1 MRVMEAPLQSNQPV
15 SLPLAGGEEG
25 ERADAARNRVRI
37 LEAAERLFAE
47 HGPECVSMDDVAREA
62 GVGKG
67 TLFRRFGDRASLARS
82 VLSTHE
88 AAFQEAVIRGEP
100 PLGPGAPAGERLLAF
115 GRGMLAL
122 VDAHRD
128 LLVAAE
134 GGKPGLRYRSGP
146 YPSYRFYIATLL
158 REAAPH
164 LDADYV
170 ADALLATLSAGFV
183 AYLREAR
190 EMDLERVAESWEAL
204 VRCLVDVPG

>member
-1 MRVMEAPLQSNQPV
+1 MRVIEAPLQPV
-15 SLPLAGGEEG
+15 ELHVVGDESS

-88 AAFQEAVIRGEP
+88 AAFQESVIRGEP
-100 PLGPGAPAGERLLAF
+100 PLGPGAPARERLLAF

-146 YPSYRFYIATLL
+146 YPSYRFYIATLV
-158 REAAPH
+158 REAAPD
-164 LDADYV
+164 LDAEYV
-170 ADALLATLSAGFV
+170 SDALLATLSAGFV
-183 AYLREAR
+183 AYLRDAR
-190 EMDLERVAESWEAL
+190 EMDLERVVAGWEAL
-204 VRCLVDVPG
+204 VAGLLG

>member
-1 MRVMEAPLQSNQPV
+1 MPVIEAPLQ
-15 SLPLAGGEEG
+15 PLALHVVGGEET
-25 ERADAARNRVRI
+25 ERADAARNRIRI

-47 HGPECVSMDDVAREA
+47 HGPENVSMDDVAREA

-115 GRGMLAL
+115 GRGLLAL

-134 GGKPGLRYRSGP
+134 AGKRGAVYRAGP
-146 YPSYRFYIATLL
+146 YPSYRFYVATLL
-158 REAAPH
+158 RECAPG
-164 LDADYV
+164 LDPDYT
-170 ADALLATLSAGFV
+170 ADALLATLRASFV
-183 AYLREAR
+183 DYLRDAR
-190 EMDLERVAESWEAL
+190 EMELEHVAESWEAL
-204 VRCLVDVPG
+204 VRCLLDP